1 MYWNIVNSATCGS
14 QNQVAVLSTVGVC
27 AGRRGGESQLHYRSC
42 SLAPVMSGK
51 TGGVSALAAA
61 DATRVKANRNPDFNK
76 VLESRKNADII
87 EYLNSN
93 GNEEQKKRDFQVS
106 FSSVKLKSSL
116 DEDISHPQ
124 HHPLACIC
132 VFPHILSVQFTF

>member
-1 MYWNIVNSATCGS
+1 
-14 QNQVAVLSTVGVC
+14 
-27 AGRRGGESQLHYRSC
+27 
-42 SLAPVMSGK
+42 MSGK

-93 GNEEQKKRDFQVS
+93 GDEEQKKRDFQVS
-106 FSSVKLKSSL
+106 FSSVKLKSAWMKISVTLNTTRLHVFVSSL
-116 DEDISHPQ
+116 IFYLSNLLFDIIS
-124 HHPLACIC
+124 C
-132 VFPHILSVQFTF
+132 S

>member
-1 MYWNIVNSATCGS
+1 
-14 QNQVAVLSTVGVC
+14 
-27 AGRRGGESQLHYRSC
+27 
-42 SLAPVMSGK
+42 MSGK

-93 GNEEQKKRDFQVS
+93 GDEEQKKRDFQVS

-132 VFPHILSVQFTF
+132 VFPHILSVLISFPAPDSLSTSIFPAQSQQVNQTSFVFLKCL

>member
-1 MYWNIVNSATCGS
+1 
-14 QNQVAVLSTVGVC
+14 
-27 AGRRGGESQLHYRSC
+27 
-42 SLAPVMSGK
+42 MSGK

-93 GNEEQKKRDFQVS
+93 GDEEQKKRDFQVS

-116 DEDISHPQ
+116 NLVTLNTTRLHVFVSSLIFYLSNLLFDIIS
-124 HHPLACIC
+124 C
-132 VFPHILSVQFTF
+132 S